1 MGVPTPTL
9 HVVPPTLPVQVTA
22 MLGKVDS
29 WQFNAFSLH
38 EVSGGRP
45 LSMLSF
51 FLFKRFEVGQ
61 GLPLRGGWEGGEGM
75 LLLASS
81 LLCSRGALSSFAT
94 AVHRAETTGADAVL
108 RLCPVCASPTP
119 LLIHPH

>member
-61 GLPLRGGWEGGEGM
+61 GLPLRGGGGG
-75 LLLASS
+75 
-81 LLCSRGALSSFAT
+81 
-94 AVHRAETTGADAVL
+94 
-108 RLCPVCASPTP
+108 
-119 LLIHPH
+119 

>member
-1 MGVPTPTL
+1 
-9 HVVPPTLPVQVTA
+9 

-51 FLFKRFEVGQ
+51 FLFKRFEVG
-61 GLPLRGGWEGGEGM
+61 EGFRVKAG
-75 LLLASS
+75 ASS
-81 LLCSRGALSSFAT
+81 VPWTNSTLSFFLFKRFEVGSFM
-94 AVHRAETTGADAVL
+94 L
-108 RLCPVCASPTP
+108 S
-119 LLIHPH
+119 HPH

>member
-1 MGVPTPTL
+1 
-9 HVVPPTLPVQVTA
+9 

-61 GLPLRGGWEGGEGM
+61 GLLRFEGGWWLPLFCSVKGSEIS
-75 LLLASS
+75 APIS
-81 LLCSRGALSSFAT
+81 L
-94 AVHRAETTGADAVL
+94 
-108 RLCPVCASPTP
+108 SPRSP
-119 LLIHPH
+119 SHFLPDRS